1 MAMMVEVG
9 EDGARN
15 DEKRPAVEVSDE
27 TAHQIS
33 TDPWYQVGFVLTTG
47 INSSYVLGYSG
58 SIMVPLGWI
67 GGVVGLLLAAAISLN
82 ANVLIARLHNVG
94 GKRQIRY
101 RDLAGHIYGRKMYCL
116 TWALQYVNLF
126 MINTGYIILAG
137 QALKAIYVLYRDDG
151 ALKLPY
157 CIAIAGVVCALFA
170 FGIPHLSA
178 LRIWLGFS
186 TFFSFVYIVIAFV
199 LSLRDGLNSQKRDYS
214 IPASH
219 WDRIFST
226 IGAIANLVF
235 AYNTGMLPEIQATIK
250 EPAIKNMEKA
260 LWFQFTVGGLP
271 LYAVTFMGY
280 WAYGSST
287 SSYLLNSVHGP
298 VWVKTVANVASF
310 LQTVIALHIFASPM
324 YEYLDT
330 KYGRGGSPFA
340 LKNILFRIIVRGGYL
355 TINTLLSALLPFL
368 GDFMSLTGALSTFP
382 LTFVLA
388 NHMYLMANMK
398 KLSVPRKA
406 WHWLNVLGFSSLAL
420 IAAISAVR
428 LVTVDSKT
436 YHLFADI

>member
-1 MAMMVEVG
+1 MNNCDVEV
-9 EDGARN
+9 DQ
-15 DEKRPAVEVSDE
+15 AVELKFESSSTGSDI
-27 TAHQIS
+27 TDQKFCLNGFRCPFRLQIYFILCYFLGLLVNVAHEIGAP
-33 TDPWYQVGFVLTTG
+33 DPWYQVGFVLTTG

-82 ANVLIARLHNVG
+82 ANVLVARLHNVG

-157 CIAIAGVVCALFA
+157 CIAIAGFVCALFA

-271 LYAVTFMGY
+271 LYAVTFMSY

-298 VWVKTVANVASF
+298 VWVKTVANIASF
-310 LQTVIALHIFASPM
+310 LQTVIALH
-324 YEYLDT
+324 
-330 KYGRGGSPFA
+330 
-340 LKNILFRIIVRGGYL
+340 V
-355 TINTLLSALLPFL
+355 
-368 GDFMSLTGALSTFP
+368 STFC
-382 LTFVLA
+382 
-388 NHMYLMANMK
+388 
-398 KLSVPRKA
+398 KLLQVFLPR
-406 WHWLNVLGFSSLAL
+406 LRSSSL
-420 IAAISAVR
+420 
-428 LVTVDSKT
+428 
-436 YHLFADI
+436 